1 VTEGKPLFVAAFN
14 VDEARLAEFE
24 DWYVKTHVP
33 DGLAIPHFTRVLRYE
48 KYGQALPLLESG
60 PRFLNIYV
68 IDRVDNIER
77 AWLSKE
83 REAASQDFFRWSDAL
98 RDGSQGIYV
107 PTAVIDRP
115 PGQ

>member
-1 VTEGKPLFVAAFN
+1 MTEGKPLFVAAFN
-14 VDEARLAEFE
+14 VDHAKLAEFE

-48 KYGQALPLLESG
+48 KYGRALPLLESG

-68 IDRVDNIER
+68 VEGVDNIER

-83 REAASQDFFRWSDAL
+83 REAASQDFFRWGDAL
-98 RDGSQGIYV
+98 TDGVQGIYV
-107 PTAVIDRP
+107 PTAVIDGP